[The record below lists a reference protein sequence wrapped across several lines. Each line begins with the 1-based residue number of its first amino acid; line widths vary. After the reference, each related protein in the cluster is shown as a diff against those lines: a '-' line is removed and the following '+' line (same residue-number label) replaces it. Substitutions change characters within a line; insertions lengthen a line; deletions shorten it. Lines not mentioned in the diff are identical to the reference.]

1 MVAYNPLRSVI
12 DPERYGDDKAH
23 YPALELLFHLNMKGI
38 QVGSVLGLAFIPV
51 LKVVRKTPVS
61 KSFGAYY
68 PLLTAASGLFVGF
81 APIAMG
87 LDEEGIDDRGYRLE
101 QNEPQKKCDRYSL
114 MGLIGGSSI
123 GVVVRQPIASCGFVG
138 VAAGLG
144 FYLVDKHG
152 VIGFVKSQIPGGAKP
167 SDE

>member
-1 MVAYNPLRSVI
+1 MKRESMIVGIGWNKMSHRRSAI
-12 DPERYGDDKAH
+12 D
-23 YPALELLFHLNMKGI
+23 I
-38 QVGSVLGLAFIPV
+38 V
-51 LKVVRKTPVS
+51 
-61 KSFGAYY
+61 
-68 PLLTAASGLFVGF
+68 
-81 APIAMG
+81 
-87 LDEEGIDDRGYRLE
+87 
-101 QNEPQKKCDRYSL
+101 L